1 MLHSFRQH
9 PEVVSMSSR
18 RILGVLLLF
27 SGAALGAFQAADV
40 SEQQAD
46 AFTRKMATVT
56 QRGATGARGDAPGP
70 QRTPF
75 TESEVNSWFMYR
87 SREVLPASV
96 SDPRLTIVG
105 DGRLKGSAIVDLE
118 AIAKRRSSGG
128 TLDPWS
134 YLGGR
139 LPVTVSGILRTQDGV
154 GRFELDEATVSG
166 VSVPPTVLQDIVAYY
181 SKTADDP
188 DGVRLNDPFKLP
200 ARIKQI

>member
-1 MLHSFRQH
+1 
-9 PEVVSMSSR
+9 MSSR
-18 RILGVLLLF
+18 RNLGVLLLL
-27 SGAALGAFQAADV
+27 SGVGLGALQAAAV

-46 AFTRKMATVT
+46 AFTKKMALVT
-56 QRGATGARGDAPGP
+56 QRAVTAASGDARGS

-75 TESEVNSWFMYR
+75 TETEVNSWFMYR
-87 SREVLPASV
+87 SREVLPTGV

-105 DGRLKGSAIVDLE
+105 DGRLRGAAIVDLE
-118 AIAKRRSSGG
+118 AIAKRRSTGG
-128 TLDPWS
+128 SLDPWS

-166 VSVPPTVLQDIVAYY
+166 VPVPPAVLQDIVAYY

-188 DGVRLNDPFKLP
+188 NGVRLNDSFKLP
-200 ARIKQI
+200 ARIKQIEVGQGQAIVVQ